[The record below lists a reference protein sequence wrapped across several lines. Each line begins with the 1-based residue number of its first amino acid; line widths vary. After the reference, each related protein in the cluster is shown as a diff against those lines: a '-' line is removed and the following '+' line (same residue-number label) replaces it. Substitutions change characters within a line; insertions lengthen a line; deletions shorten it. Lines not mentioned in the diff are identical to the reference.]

1 LGDPHA
7 AVAAPTTAS
16 APRRVHPRL
25 LMSHGLPGAVFCTP
39 PRRWLGRRVDEDND
53 QQEGGE
59 IRSAVAPAEAAGDR
73 VDAWLAKLW
82 PDLSRSRVQGL
93 IGAGKLTAD
102 GAPVTHAKDKPRVG
116 ARYDLTLPPPEPAAP
131 LPEHLPLT
139 IAYEDEHL
147 IVVDKASGM
156 AMHPA
161 PGSMRG
167 TLVNALLAH
176 CGDSLSGIGGVA
188 RPGIVH
194 RIDKDTT
201 GLVVVAKHDAAHTG
215 LAALFAK
222 HDLER
227 VYYAVT
233 RGAPLER
240 AARIENRLIRSSED
254 RRKYVVARNPDT
266 EAGKVAI
273 TDYWT
278 IEAYGQQAGASV
290 GRPAAALLE
299 CRLHTGRT
307 HQIRA
312 HMAHLGCPLIGDPLY
327 GKQRAFK
334 AEGPH
339 AEEAA
344 AAVAAFPRQ
353 ALHAAVLG
361 FKHPIS
367 GRELRFESPLPQ
379 DLAALLDL
387 LRKL

>member
-1 LGDPHA
+1 MTTEDDDADTRTAL
-7 AVAAPTTAS
+7 APPEA
-16 APRRVHPRL
+16 
-25 LMSHGLPGAVFCTP
+25 GGA
-39 PRRWLGRRVDEDND
+39 
-53 QQEGGE
+53 
-59 IRSAVAPAEAAGDR
+59 R
-73 VDAWLAKLW
+73 VDAWLGALW

-102 GAPVTHAKDKPRVG
+102 GAPVAAAKEKVRAG
-116 ARYDLTLPPPEPAAP
+116 ATYALTLPPPEPAAP
-131 LPEHLPLT
+131 LPETLPLNVVF
-139 IAYEDEHL
+139 EDEHL

-215 LAALFAK
+215 LAKLFAK

-233 RGAPLER
+233 RGAPRER
-240 AARIENRLIRSSED
+240 AATIENRLGRSGDD
-254 RRKYVVARNPDT
+254 RRKYVVLRNQDS
-266 EAGKVAI
+266 EAGKIAI
-273 TDYWT
+273 TQYWT
-278 IEAYGQQAGASV
+278 VESFGQALNESA

-307 HQIRA
+307 HQIRV
-312 HMAHLGCPLIGDPLY
+312 HLAHLGAPLIGDPLY
-327 GKQRAFK
+327 GKQRALG
-334 AEGPH
+334 AAGPH
-339 AEEAA
+339 AAEADAA
-344 AAVAAFPRQ
+344 ARAFPRQ

-361 FKHPIS
+361 FKHPVT
-367 GRELRFESPLPQ
+367 GEELRFESAPPT
-379 DLAALLDL
+379 DFSALLDV
-387 LRKL
+387 LRRL

>member
-1 LGDPHA
+1 
-7 AVAAPTTAS
+7 
-16 APRRVHPRL
+16 
-25 LMSHGLPGAVFCTP
+25 ME
-39 PRRWLGRRVDEDND
+39 DEIEQDD
-53 QQEGGE
+53 GGE
-59 IRSAVAPAEAAGDR
+59 VRSAVAPADAGER

-82 PDLSRSRVQGL
+82 PDISRSRVQGL
-93 IGAGKLTAD
+93 IGAGKLSVD
-102 GAPVTHAKDKPRVG
+102 GAPVTHAKDKPRAG
-116 ARYDLTLPPPEPAAP
+116 ATYELKLPPPEPAAP
-131 LPEHLPLT
+131 LPEDIPLSVVF
-139 IAYEDEHL
+139 EDEHL
-147 IVVDKASGM
+147 IVVDKAMGM

-215 LAALFAK
+215 LAKLFAK

-227 VYYAVT
+227 VYCAVT
-233 RGAPLER
+233 RGAPKER
-240 AARIENRLIRSSED
+240 SARIENKLVRSNED
-254 RRKYVVARNPDT
+254 RRKYVVARNPET
-266 EAGKVAI
+266 EAGKLAI

-278 IEAYGQQAGASV
+278 IESYGQQSGASV
-290 GRPAAALLE
+290 GRAAAALLE

-312 HMAHLGCPLIGDPLY
+312 HLTHLGCPLIGDPLY

-361 FKHPIS
+361 FKHPVT
-367 GRELRFESPLPQ
+367 GAELRFESELP
-379 DLAALLDL
+379 DDMTALIDILKQL
-387 LRKL
+387 

>member
-1 LGDPHA
+1 MPRKALRGRMSGEDEELEDRETRS
-7 AVAAPTTAS
+7 VTAP
-16 APRRVHPRL
+16 V
-25 LMSHGLPGAVFCTP
+25 
-39 PRRWLGRRVDEDND
+39 
-53 QQEGGE
+53 EG
-59 IRSAVAPAEAAGDR
+59 AGDR
-73 VDAWLAKLW
+73 VDAWLARLW
-82 PDLSRSRVQGL
+82 PDLSRSRLQGL

-102 GAPVTHAKDKPRVG
+102 GVQVTQAKDKPRPG
-116 ARYDLTLPPPEPAAP
+116 ARYELTLPPPEPAAP
-131 LPEHLPLT
+131 QPETIPLN
-139 IAYEDEHL
+139 IVFEDEHL
-147 IVVDKASGM
+147 IVIDKASGM

-167 TLVNALLAH
+167 TLVNAVLAH
-176 CGDSLSGIGGVA
+176 AGDSLSGIGGVA

-215 LAALFAK
+215 LAKLFAK

-233 RGAPLER
+233 RGAPKER
-240 AARIENRLIRSSED
+240 TARIENRLVRSNED
-254 RRKYVVARNPDT
+254 RRKYVVARNPET
-266 EAGKVAI
+266 EAGKNAI

-278 IEAYGQQAGASV
+278 VESYGQQAGASA
-290 GRPAAALLE
+290 GRAAAALLE

-312 HMAHLGCPLIGDPLY
+312 HLAHLGCPLIGDPLY
-327 GKQRAFK
+327 GKQRALK
-334 AEGPH
+334 AEGPR

-361 FKHPIS
+361 FKHPVT
-367 GRELRFESPLPQ
+367 GAELRFESPLPA
-379 DLAALLDL
+379 DIEALVDV

>member
-1 LGDPHA
+1 MSKSEDQTGDGETRA
-7 AVAAPTTAS
+7 AT
-16 APRRVHPRL
+16 
-25 LMSHGLPGAVFCTP
+25 
-39 PRRWLGRRVDEDND
+39 
-53 QQEGGE
+53 
-59 IRSAVAPAEAAGDR
+59 APADAGER

-102 GAPVTHAKDKPRVG
+102 GAVITHAKDKPKAG
-116 ARYDLTLPPPEPAAP
+116 AVYELTLPPPEPAAP
-131 LPEHLPLT
+131 QPEALPLNVVF
-139 IAYEDEHL
+139 EDEHL
-147 IVVDKASGM
+147 VVIDKASGM

-176 CGDSLSGIGGVA
+176 CSDSLSGIGGVA
-188 RPGIVH
+188 RPGIGH

-233 RGAPLER
+233 RGAPKDR
-240 AARIENRLIRSSED
+240 TARIENRLVRSNED
-254 RRKYVVARNPDT
+254 RRKYVVARNPET
-266 EAGKVAI
+266 EAGKTAI

-278 IEAYGQQAGASV
+278 IESYGQQSGAAAGRA
-290 GRPAAALLE
+290 AAALLE

-312 HMAHLGCPLIGDPLY
+312 HLSHLGCPLIGDPLY

-334 AEGPH
+334 AEGLH

-344 AAVAAFPRQ
+344 AAVTAFPRQ

-361 FKHPIS
+361 FRHPIT
-367 GRELRFESPLPQ
+367 GEELRFESALPN
-379 DLAALLDL
+379 DIATLLET
-387 LRKL
+387 LRKR

>member
-1 LGDPHA
+1 
-7 AVAAPTTAS
+7 VE
-16 APRRVHPRL
+16 
-25 LMSHGLPGAVFCTP
+25 
-39 PRRWLGRRVDEDND
+39 DELEPDTG
-53 QQEGGE
+53 GGE
-59 IRSAVAPAEAAGDR
+59 TRSTVAPADAGER
-73 VDAWLAKLW
+73 VDAWLAKVW
-82 PDLSRSRVQGL
+82 PDISRSRVQGL
-93 IGAGKLTAD
+93 IGAGKLTVD
-102 GAPVTHAKDKPRVG
+102 GAPVTHAKDKPRAG
-116 ARYDLTLPPPEPAAP
+116 ATYALTLPPPEPAAP
-131 LPEHLPLT
+131 LPERLPLT
-139 IAYEDEHL
+139 IVFEDEHL

-176 CGDSLSGIGGVA
+176 CSESLSGIGGVA

-201 GLVVVAKHDAAHTG
+201 GLVVVAKHDAAHAG
-215 LAALFAK
+215 LAKLFAK
-222 HDLER
+222 HNLER

-233 RGAPLER
+233 RGAPR
-240 AARIENRLIRSSED
+240 DRSARIESRLVRSGED
-254 RRKYVVARNPDT
+254 RRKYVVARNQET
-266 EAGKVAI
+266 EAGKNAV

-278 IEAYGQQAGASV
+278 IENYGQQSGASI
-290 GRPAAALLE
+290 GRAAAALLE

-307 HQIRA
+307 HQIRV
-312 HMAHLGCPLIGDPLY
+312 HLTHLGCPLIGDPLY

-339 AEEAA
+339 ADEAA

-361 FKHPIS
+361 FKHPVT
-367 GRELRFESPLPQ
+367 GVELRFESKLPA
-379 DLAALLDL
+379 DMAALVAV

>member
-1 LGDPHA
+1 M
-7 AVAAPTTAS
+7 TN
-16 APRRVHPRL
+16 
-25 LMSHGLPGAVFCTP
+25 
-39 PRRWLGRRVDEDND
+39 DEDD
-53 QQEGGE
+53 IEAPGDGE
-59 IRSAVAPAEAAGDR
+59 VRTAVAPEGAGER
-73 VDAWLAKLW
+73 VDVWLAQLW

-93 IGAGKLTAD
+93 IGAGKLSVD
-102 GAPVTHAKDKPRVG
+102 GAPVTHAKDKPRAG
-116 ARYDLTLPPPEPAAP
+116 ATYALVLPPPEPAAP
-131 LPEHLPLT
+131 QPEVLPLS
-139 IAYEDEHL
+139 IVFEDAHL
-147 IVVDKASGM
+147 VVVDKAMGM

-201 GLVVVAKHDAAHTG
+201 GLVVVAKHDAAHQG
-215 LAALFAK
+215 LAKRFAK
-222 HDLER
+222 HDIDR

-233 RGAPLER
+233 RGAPKER
-240 AARIENRLIRSSED
+240 TATIENRLVRSSED
-254 RRKYVVARNPDT
+254 RRKYVVARDPNT
-266 EAGKVAI
+266 EAGKIAI
-273 TDYWT
+273 TQYWT
-278 IEAYGQQAGASV
+278 IESYGQQAGASA
-290 GRPAAALLE
+290 GRAAAALLE

-312 HMAHLGCPLIGDPLY
+312 HLTHLGCPLVGDPLY
-327 GKQRAFK
+327 GKQRGFK

-361 FKHPIS
+361 FVHPIT
-367 GRELRFESPLPQ
+367 GDELRFTSELPADMQ
-379 DLAALLDL
+379 NLLGALRRL
-387 LRKL
+387 

>member
-1 LGDPHA
+1 
-7 AVAAPTTAS
+7 
-16 APRRVHPRL
+16 
-25 LMSHGLPGAVFCTP
+25 M
-39 PRRWLGRRVDEDND
+39 N
-53 QQEGGE
+53 GE
-59 IRSAVAPAEAAGDR
+59 EEEIEAGEVRIATAPAEAAGER

-102 GAPVTHAKDKPRVG
+102 GAVVTHAKDKPRIG
-116 ARYDLTLPPPEPAAP
+116 ATYELTLPPPEPAAP
-131 LPEHLPLT
+131 QPESLPLT
-139 IAYEDEHL
+139 IVFEDTHL
-147 IVVDKASGM
+147 IVIDKAAGI

-176 CGDSLSGIGGVA
+176 CGDTLSGIGGVA

-201 GLVVVAKHDAAHTG
+201 GLVVVAKNDAAHTG
-215 LAALFAK
+215 LAKLFAR

-233 RGAPLER
+233 RGAPKER
-240 AARIENRLIRSSED
+240 TARIENRLVRSNED

-266 EAGKVAI
+266 EAGKTAI

-278 IEAYGQQAGASV
+278 VESYGQQSGAAV

-312 HMAHLGCPLIGDPLY
+312 HLAHIGCPLIGDPLY

-339 AEEAA
+339 AEDAA

-361 FKHPIS
+361 FKHPVT
-367 GRELRFESPLPQ
+367 GEELRFESALPA
-379 DLAALLDL
+379 DIGTLLEV
-387 LRKL
+387 LRRL

>member
-1 LGDPHA
+1 MSLEDEDAEAGETRA
-7 AVAAPTTAS
+7 AI
-16 APRRVHPRL
+16 APRE
-25 LMSHGLPGAVFCTP
+25 GA
-39 PRRWLGRRVDEDND
+39 
-53 QQEGGE
+53 GE
-59 IRSAVAPAEAAGDR
+59 R

-102 GAPVTHAKDKPRVG
+102 GAPVTHAKDKPKPG
-116 ARYDLTLPPPEPAAP
+116 ARYQLILPPPEPAAP
-131 LPEHLPLT
+131 QPEALPLD

-147 IVVDKASGM
+147 IVVNKASGM

-215 LAALFAK
+215 LAKLFAK

-227 VYYAVT
+227 VYYAAT
-233 RGAPLER
+233 RGAPKER
-240 AARIENRLIRSSED
+240 AARIENRLVRSSED
-254 RRKYVVARNPDT
+254 RRKYVVTRDANT
-266 EAGKVAI
+266 EAGKIAI
-273 TDYWT
+273 TQYWT
-278 IEAYGQQAGASV
+278 IESYGQQAGASA

-312 HMAHLGCPLIGDPLY
+312 HLAHLGAPLIGDPLY

-334 AEGPH
+334 AEGPN
-339 AEEAA
+339 AEAAA
-344 AAVAAFPRQ
+344 AAVAAFSRQ

-361 FKHPIS
+361 FKHPVT
-367 GRELRFESPLPQ
+367 GAELRFESALPE
-379 DLAALLDL
+379 DLAALLTV
-387 LRKL
+387 LRQL

>member
-1 LGDPHA
+1 
-7 AVAAPTTAS
+7 
-16 APRRVHPRL
+16 
-25 LMSHGLPGAVFCTP
+25 ME
-39 PRRWLGRRVDEDND
+39 DEIEQDA
-53 QQEGGE
+53 GGE
-59 IRSAVAPAEAAGDR
+59 LRTAIAPPDAGER

-82 PDLSRSRVQGL
+82 PDISRSRVQGL
-93 IGAGKLTAD
+93 IGAGKLSVD
-102 GAPVTHAKDKPRVG
+102 GAPVTHAKDKPRAG
-116 ARYDLTLPPPEPAAP
+116 ATYELKLPPPEPAAP
-131 LPEHLPLT
+131 LPEAIPLT
-139 IAYEDEHL
+139 VVFEDEHL
-147 IVVDKASGM
+147 IVIDKAMGM

-201 GLVVVAKHDAAHTG
+201 GLVVVAKHDAAHAG
-215 LAALFAK
+215 LAKLFAK

-227 VYYAVT
+227 VYFAVT
-233 RGAPLER
+233 RGAPRER
-240 AARIENRLIRSSED
+240 SARIQNKLVRSSED
-254 RRKYVVARNPDT
+254 RRKYVVARNPET
-266 EAGKVAI
+266 EAGKLAI

-278 IEAYGQQAGASV
+278 VESYGQQSGASV
-290 GRPAAALLE
+290 GRAAAALLE

-312 HMAHLGCPLIGDPLY
+312 HLTHLGCPLIGDPLY

-361 FKHPIS
+361 FKHPIT
-367 GRELRFESPLPQ
+367 GAELRFESELP
-379 DLAALLDL
+379 DDMTALIEILKQL
-387 LRKL
+387 

>member
-1 LGDPHA
+1 MDDESEDAGE
-7 AVAAPTTAS
+7 T
-16 APRRVHPRL
+16 RV
-25 LMSHGLPGAVFCTP
+25 
-39 PRRWLGRRVDEDND
+39 
-53 QQEGGE
+53 
-59 IRSAVAPAEAAGDR
+59 AVAPAEGAGER

-93 IGAGKLTAD
+93 IGAGKLSVD
-102 GAPVTHAKDKPRVG
+102 GAPVTHAKDKPRPG
-116 ARYDLTLPPPEPAAP
+116 ARYELVLPPPEPAAP
-131 LPEHLPLT
+131 QPENIPLNVV
-139 IAYEDEHL
+139 YEDEHL
-147 IVVDKASGM
+147 IVVDKAAGM

-215 LAALFAK
+215 LAKLFAK
-222 HDLER
+222 HDIER

-233 RGAPLER
+233 RGAPKER
-240 AARIENRLIRSSED
+240 TARIENRLVRSSED
-254 RRKYVVARNPDT
+254 RRKYVVARDPNTD
-266 EAGKVAI
+266 AGKSAI
-273 TDYWT
+273 TQYWT
-278 IEAYGQQAGASV
+278 IESYGQQAGASA
-290 GRPAAALLE
+290 GRPAAALIE

-312 HMAHLGCPLIGDPLY
+312 HLSHLGAPLIGDPLY
-327 GKQRAFK
+327 GKQRGFK
-334 AEGPH
+334 ADGPH
-339 AEEAA
+339 TQEAEAT
-344 AAVAAFPRQ
+344 VRAFPRQ

-361 FKHPIS
+361 FKHPVT
-367 GRELRFESPLPQ
+367 GAELRFTSDLPE
-379 DLAALLDL
+379 DITALLNV

>member
-1 LGDPHA
+1 MPRKALRGRMSGEDEELEDRETRS
-7 AVAAPTTAS
+7 VTAP
-16 APRRVHPRL
+16 V
-25 LMSHGLPGAVFCTP
+25 
-39 PRRWLGRRVDEDND
+39 
-53 QQEGGE
+53 EG
-59 IRSAVAPAEAAGDR
+59 AGDR
-73 VDAWLAKLW
+73 VDAWLARLW
-82 PDLSRSRVQGL
+82 PDLSRSRLQGL

-102 GAPVTHAKDKPRVG
+102 GVQVTQAKDKPRPG
-116 ARYDLTLPPPEPAAP
+116 ARYELTLPPPEPAAP
-131 LPEHLPLT
+131 QPEAIPLN
-139 IAYEDEHL
+139 IVFEDEHL
-147 IVVDKASGM
+147 IVIDKASGM

-167 TLVNALLAH
+167 TLVNAVLAH
-176 CGDSLSGIGGVA
+176 AGDSLSGIGGVA

-215 LAALFAK
+215 LAKLFAK

-233 RGAPLER
+233 RGAPKER
-240 AARIENRLIRSSED
+240 TARIENRLVRSNED
-254 RRKYVVARNPDT
+254 RRKYVVARNPET
-266 EAGKVAI
+266 EAGKNAI

-278 IEAYGQQAGASV
+278 VESYGQQAGASA
-290 GRPAAALLE
+290 GRAAAALLE

-312 HMAHLGCPLIGDPLY
+312 HLAHLGCPLIGDPLY
-327 GKQRAFK
+327 GKQRALK
-334 AEGPH
+334 AEGPR

-361 FKHPIS
+361 FKHPVT
-367 GRELRFESPLPQ
+367 GAELRFESPLPA
-379 DLAALLDL
+379 DIEALLEV

>member
-1 LGDPHA
+1 MRSEDDEVEDGETR
-7 AVAAPTTAS
+7 AVTAPEG
-16 APRRVHPRL
+16 AP
-25 LMSHGLPGAVFCTP
+25 
-39 PRRWLGRRVDEDND
+39 
-53 QQEGGE
+53 
-59 IRSAVAPAEAAGDR
+59 DR
-73 VDAWLAKLW
+73 VDAWLAKQW
-82 PDLSRSRVQGL
+82 PDLSRSRLQGL
-93 IGAGKLTAD
+93 IGAGKLTVD
-102 GAPVTHAKDKPRVG
+102 GAPVSRAKDKPRPG
-116 ARYDLTLPPPEPAAP
+116 AVYELTLPPPEPAAP
-131 LPEHLPLT
+131 LPETLPLNVVF
-139 IAYEDEHL
+139 EDAHL
-147 IVVDKASGM
+147 IVIDKASGM

-201 GLVVVAKHDAAHTG
+201 GLVVVAKHDAAHAG
-215 LAALFAK
+215 LARLFAK

-227 VYYAVT
+227 AYYAVT
-233 RGAPLER
+233 RGAPNER
-240 AARIENRLIRSSED
+240 TARIENRLVRSSED

-266 EAGKVAI
+266 EAGKAAI

-278 IEAYGQQAGASV
+278 VESYGQQSGASA
-290 GRPAAALLE
+290 GRAAAALLE

-312 HMAHLGCPLIGDPLY
+312 HLTHLGCPLIGDPLY

-334 AEGPH
+334 ADGPH
-339 AEEAA
+339 AEAA
-344 AAVAAFPRQ
+344 AIAVAAFPRQ

-361 FKHPIS
+361 FKHPVT
-367 GRELRFESPLPQ
+367 GEQLRFESALPA
-379 DLAALLDL
+379 DIEALLAV

>member
-1 LGDPHA
+1 
-7 AVAAPTTAS
+7 
-16 APRRVHPRL
+16 
-25 LMSHGLPGAVFCTP
+25 M
-39 PRRWLGRRVDEDND
+39 EDD
-53 QQEGGE
+53 VEQETNGE
-59 IRSAVAPAEAAGDR
+59 VRTAVAPADAGDR
-73 VDAWLAKLW
+73 VDAWLGKLW

-93 IGAGKLTAD
+93 IGAGKLTVD
-102 GAPVTHAKDKPRVG
+102 GALVRHAKDKPRSG
-116 ARYDLTLPPPEPAAP
+116 ATYELSLPPPEPAAP
-131 LPEHLPLT
+131 QPEVLPLN
-139 IAYEDEHL
+139 IVYEDAHL
-147 IVVDKASGM
+147 VVVDKAMGM

-167 TLVNALLAH
+167 TMVNALLAH

-201 GLVVVAKHDAAHTG
+201 GLVVVAKHDAAHAG
-215 LAALFAK
+215 LAKLFAK

-233 RGAPLER
+233 RGAPKDR
-240 AARIENRLIRSSED
+240 AARIENKLVRSSED
-254 RRKYVVARNPDT
+254 RRKYVVARNPET
-266 EAGKVAI
+266 EAGKLAI

-278 IEAYGQQAGASV
+278 VESYGQQSGAAI
-290 GRPAAALLE
+290 GRAAAALLE

-312 HMAHLGCPLIGDPLY
+312 HLTHLGCPLVGDPLY

-339 AEEAA
+339 ADEAA
-344 AAVAAFPRQ
+344 AVVAAFPRQ

-361 FKHPIS
+361 FKHPIT
-367 GRELRFESPLPQ
+367 GDELRFESELPA
-379 DLAALLDL
+379 DMTALIEILK
-387 LRKL
+387 KL

>member
-1 LGDPHA
+1 MSQYEDDAEQGQARA
-7 AVAAPTTAS
+7 A
-16 APRRVHPRL
+16 
-25 LMSHGLPGAVFCTP
+25 
-39 PRRWLGRRVDEDND
+39 
-53 QQEGGE
+53 
-59 IRSAVAPAEAAGDR
+59 IAPAEAAGER
-73 VDAWLAKLW
+73 VDAWLAREW

-93 IGAGKLTAD
+93 IGAGKLSAD
-102 GAPVTHAKDKPRVG
+102 GAPVTHAKEKTRAG
-116 ARYDLTLPPPEPAAP
+116 ARYELILPPPEPAAP
-131 LPEHLPLT
+131 LPEKLPLNVVF
-139 IAYEDEHL
+139 EDEHL
-147 IVVDKASGM
+147 IVIDKASGM

-215 LAALFAK
+215 LAKLFAK
-222 HDLER
+222 HDLDR

-233 RGAPLER
+233 RNAPKER
-240 AARIENRLIRSSED
+240 TARIENRLVRSNED
-254 RRKYVVARNPDT
+254 RRKFVVARNADS
-266 EAGKVAI
+266 EAGKIAI
-273 TDYWT
+273 TQYWT
-278 IEAYGQQAGASV
+278 IESYGQQAGVSA
-290 GRPAAALLE
+290 GHPAAALLE

-312 HMAHLGCPLIGDPLY
+312 HLAHLGAPLIGDPLY

-339 AEEAA
+339 ADEAA

-361 FKHPIS
+361 FVHPVT
-367 GRELRFESPLPQ
+367 GDELRFESALPP
-379 DLAALLDL
+379 DLAALLSA
-387 LRKL
+387 LRQL

>member
-1 LGDPHA
+1 VDDEKDDIGE
-7 AVAAPTTAS
+7 
-16 APRRVHPRL
+16 RRV
-25 LMSHGLPGAVFCTP
+25 
-39 PRRWLGRRVDEDND
+39 
-53 QQEGGE
+53 
-59 IRSAVAPAEAAGDR
+59 AVAPAEGAGER

-93 IGAGKLTAD
+93 IGAGKLSVD
-102 GAPVTHAKDKPRVG
+102 GAPVTHAKDKPRPS
-116 ARYDLTLPPPEPAAP
+116 ARYELVLPPPEPAAP
-131 LPEHLPLT
+131 QPESIPLN
-139 IAYEDEHL
+139 AVFEDEHL
-147 IVVDKASGM
+147 IVVDKTAGM

-215 LAALFAK
+215 LAKLFAK

-233 RGAPLER
+233 RGAPRER
-240 AARIENRLIRSSED
+240 AARIENRLVRSGED
-254 RRKYVVARNPDT
+254 RRKYVVARDPET
-266 EAGKVAI
+266 SAGKNAI
-273 TDYWT
+273 TNYWT
-278 IEAYGQQAGASV
+278 VENFGQQAGASA
-290 GRPAAALLE
+290 GRAAAALIE

-312 HMAHLGCPLIGDPLY
+312 HLTHLGAPLVGDPLY

-334 AEGPH
+334 AEGSH

-361 FKHPIS
+361 FKHPITAA
-367 GRELRFESPLPQ
+367 ELRFTSELP
-379 DLAALLDL
+379 DDMAALLSV
-387 LRKL
+387 LRRL